1 MLNFISY
8 RRRNNRQDILSMD
21 FVPLCFL
28 YPSESGNYVG
38 FRSTGIMDKMVH
50 LIKSVT
56 AKGNRTDADLAYYK
70 READSFF

>member
-8 RRRNNRQDILSMD
+8 RRSNRRQDMLSMD

-50 LIKSVT
+50 MIKSLIP
-56 AKGNRTDADLAYYK
+56 KGNTKDANLAYYK
-70 READSFF
+70 SGTESFF

>member
-28 YPSESGNYVG
+28 YPSESGNYIG
-38 FRSTGIMDKMVH
+38 FRSTGIMDKMIH
-50 LIKSVT
+50 LVKSVVP
-56 AKGNRTDADLAYYK
+56 KENKTDADLAYYK
-70 READSFF
+70 SEANTFF

>member
-8 RRRNNRQDILSMD
+8 RRRHNRQDILSMD

-38 FRSTGIMDKMVH
+38 FRSTGIMDKMVN
-50 LIKSVT
+50 LIRSVIPN
-56 AKGNRTDADLAYYK
+56 KTDADLAYY
-70 READSFF
+70 ESETESFF

>member
-50 LIKSVT
+50 LVKSVIP
-56 AKGNRTDADLAYYK
+56 KGNKTDANLAYYK
-70 READSFF
+70 TGTESFF